1 MFPLTVFTHTLCQP
15 ANPDQVVFSFFKA
28 FRFFLSG
35 TERGQE
41 QQKCTRSGL
50 GSEFITVESS
60 LRLFLVFIFFYQLF
74 FVSREYPRLPP
85 HPSPHCVQRRC
96 AVLYL
101 LCSVVYPHSLTHT
114 LNRLKSKY
122 SEMDC
127 KRSVLV
133 QHVFFLFC
141 RGMSLG
147 LA

>member
-1 MFPLTVFTHTLCQP
+1 MHPPTLCTSVPVDPAPSPHTPPPLTPVPSRSSHYFVFPLTVFTHTLCQP

-60 LRLFLVFIFFYQLF
+60 LRLFLVVFFTSWTLF

-85 HPSPHCVQRRC
+85 HPSPHCVQRQC
-96 AVLYL
+96 ALLYL
-101 LCSVVYPHSLTHT
+101 LC
-114 LNRLKSKY
+114 
-122 SEMDC
+122 
-127 KRSVLV
+127 VL
-133 QHVFFLFC
+133 
-141 RGMSLG
+141 
-147 LA
+147 